1 MTTQEWH
8 AGVALQIMQNLQKLH
23 WSTSQSSLNNLK
35 AGFTDL
41 WVIVL
46 PSFVFFLQSFHWVN
60 VVCSGSRHFE
70 SERAWGWGLRY
81 IISAVGLHQK
91 DAASYMTCTANK
103 MAASPLSLYCA
114 RSLFIFPYQKLRCF
128 CTQGDSHTVHVPV
141 MLKECLSFL
150 APRDGQVSDESCH
163 RFRFARGNLSRQNE
177 TVFFLLLNSVLK
189 VLKATVAQINHF

>member
-8 AGVALQIMQNLQKLH
+8 AGVALQIMQNLQNFH

-46 PSFVFFLQSFHWVN
+46 PSFEFFLQSFHWVN

-70 SERAWGWGLRY
+70 SERAWDCGTS
-81 IISAVGLHQK
+81 SAAASIKRMGLHIWLIHV
-91 DAASYMTCTANK
+91 NK

-177 TVFFLLLNSVLK
+177 TVIFSF
-189 VLKATVAQINHF
+189 A